1 MTLTVKPCRTTFETQ
16 IVGDLIQGLNLFIPC
31 MSNTFAVELHELIK
45 QSIPGIEIRL
55 YNSTT
60 DDNVK
65 ELDIKN
71 ISTVWSKQQCVITT
85 PTIEAGV
92 SFDRE
97 HFDKIYGVISEGSCS
112 QTAFFQ
118 MMKRVRKVKEK
129 TVEILNYSNFKL
141 NTYRPWTFEEVKEG
155 MLYNGEIR
163 LATSYTDTED
173 GVQIHRQSLN
183 SFQTNFIFNKV
194 VELNKQKPYFLSI
207 FKHIADS
214 KGYQFTLE
222 ASDKTDTCAKDVNL
236 ITEKVVDAEDLT
248 EEAYEELLRLQR
260 ITNMTEAQ
268 KLQIQKHVVK
278 RRTGLDVLDMDLVKK
293 FRYQD
298 LVAKFACL
306 IDLENERSSED
317 NNRALNLTEHKYIR
331 EVITR
336 LGFNHIFDKKKI
348 SRSTFVRKLREV
360 IQWLSTESNRK
371 DFDMIMNKTKH
382 NIRSLRDADFKK
394 QLYFINGLL
403 SSYSVKLKLKQ
414 EREESTNKTNYY
426 VIELQ
431 NCIDELLE
439 YRVNRGY
446 KLADSQNIFVKPSTI
461 IGRKMIYKDNITTTI
476 AVEAPAVR
484 DNIQH
489 IRTIN
494 TEILDGGVNL
504 DD

>member
-1 MTLTVKPCRTTFETQ
+1 
-16 IVGDLIQGLNLFIPC
+16 
-31 MSNTFAVELHELIK
+31 LHELIK
-45 QSIPGIEIRL
+45 QSIPGIDIRL

-71 ISTVWSKQQCVITT
+71 ISTVWSGQQCVITT

-163 LATSYTDTED
+163 LATTYTDTED

-207 FKHIADS
+207 FKHIS
-214 KGYQFTLE
+214 EVKGYQFAIE
-222 ASDKTDTCAKDVNL
+222 ASDRMETCAKEVNL
-236 ITEKVVDAEDLT
+236 VNEKVIDAEDLT

-260 ITNMTEAQ
+260 ITNMTEVQ

-278 RRTGLDVLDMDLVKK
+278 KRTGLDVLDLDLVKK
-293 FRYQD
+293 FKYQD

-306 IDLENERSSED
+306 IDIANERTSEE
-317 NNRALNLTEHKYIR
+317 NSKSLNITEHNYVRNI
-331 EVITR
+331 ISR
-336 LGFNHIFDKKKI
+336 LGFDHVFDRKKI
-348 SRSTFVRKLREV
+348 NRNTFTKRLKETVKWLGDESVRS
-360 IQWLSTESNRK
+360 K
-371 DFDMIMNKTKH
+371 DFDLIMNKTKH
-382 NIRSLRDADFKK
+382 NIRCMTDADFKK
-394 QLYFINGLL
+394 QMYFINSFLY
-403 SSYSVKLKLKQ
+403 SYSIKISLKQ
-414 EREESTNKTNYY
+414 ERVDGSVNKSNFYA
-426 VIELQ
+426 IELQ
-431 NCIDELLE
+431 NSIDELLE
-439 YRVNRGY
+439 YRINRGY
-446 KLADSQNIFVKPSTI
+446 KFLDGQNLFVKPSTI
-461 IGRKMIYKDNITTTI
+461 TGRKMIYKDNITTPAI
-476 AVEAPAVR
+476 EAPVVAR
-484 DNIQH
+484 SISS
-489 IRTIN
+489 IPTIN
-494 TEILDGGVNL
+494 TEILDNGVNL